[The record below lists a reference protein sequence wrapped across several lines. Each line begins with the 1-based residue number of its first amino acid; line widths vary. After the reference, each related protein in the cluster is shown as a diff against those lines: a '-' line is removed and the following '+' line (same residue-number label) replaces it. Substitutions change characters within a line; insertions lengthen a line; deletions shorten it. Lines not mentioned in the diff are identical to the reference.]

1 MAFKM
6 KDEYKLV
13 LKTLETMKLFG
24 STQKLIDKTNN
35 WENVPSLE
43 AVEVVLVQRT
53 LVDNKYQQ

>member
-1 MAFKM
+1 M

-24 STQKLIDKTNN
+24 STQTLIDKTNN

-53 LVDNKYQQ
+53 LDNKYQQ